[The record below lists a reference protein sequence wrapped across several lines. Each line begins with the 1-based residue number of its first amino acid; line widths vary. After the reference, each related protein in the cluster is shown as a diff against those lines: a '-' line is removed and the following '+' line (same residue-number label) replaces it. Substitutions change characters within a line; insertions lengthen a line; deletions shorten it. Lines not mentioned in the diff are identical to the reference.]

1 MDIIVSG
8 LLLSGT
14 YALVAMGLNLQY
26 GVARIMNLANGELL
40 VLGALASFWLYTTSQ
55 ISPLFTVLLVAPI
68 AFVGNWL
75 IYRFLLI
82 PLVRRSKTQG
92 HLEVDSILATFGMS
106 FILIG
111 LMVSIEG
118 GFFVYKYLSIP
129 ISILGSTTSLSRLV
143 AFIIAALIGSM
154 LYLWLNH
161 TRSGVAVRAVSVSTE
176 ASGLVGIN
184 VPRVSA
190 LAFAL
195 GGAIT
200 AVGGALISTFITLD
214 ASIGVVFTLKALI
227 IVIMGGVGDIRGA
240 IVAAIILGVVETT
253 VATLIDPGLTLA
265 AAYFIFLNYSVI
277 SSTGPLWEAS
287 VMKPSGWI
295 ELLFAA
301 ILVFLA
307 IFIPLFSN
315 GYWLSIAVTAMMY
328 IALSTSWALFSGPTH
343 YISLATGAFYGVG
356 GYLGWCWDVRLP
368 IKFLVDARYKPNC
381 CCLACL
387 FDRHRDSTSVGCIFC
402 NFYTGPSRN
411 DPQPCF
417 MGTK

>member
-26 GVARIMNLANGELL
+26 GVARIMNLANGEVL

-55 ISPLFTVLLVAPI
+55 ISPLLTIILVIPI
-68 AFVGNWL
+68 SFLGNWL
-75 IYRFLLI
+75 IYRFLLT
-82 PLVRRSKTQG
+82 PLVQRSKTQG

-111 LMVSIEG
+111 IMVSIEG
-118 GFFVYKYLSIP
+118 GFFAYNYLSMP
-129 ISILGSTTSLSRLV
+129 ISVIGSTTSLNRLL
-143 AFIIAALIGSM
+143 AFIIAVFIGSM

-161 TRSGVAVRAVSVSTE
+161 TRSGVAVRAISVSTE

-195 GGAIT
+195 GGVVT

-240 IVAAIILGVVETT
+240 IVAAVILGVVETT

-265 AAYFIFLNYSVI
+265 AAYFIFLLI
-277 SSTGPLWEAS
+277 
-287 VMKPSGWI
+287 
-295 ELLFAA
+295 LLFR
-301 ILVFLA
+301 
-307 IFIPLFSN
+307 PQGLF
-315 GYWLSIAVTAMMY
+315 GRRTL
-328 IALSTSWALFSGPTH
+328 
-343 YISLATGAFYGVG
+343 
-356 GYLGWCWDVRLP
+356 
-368 IKFLVDARYKPNC
+368 
-381 CCLACL
+381 
-387 FDRHRDSTSVGCIFC
+387 
-402 NFYTGPSRN
+402 
-411 DPQPCF
+411 
-417 MGTK
+417 

>member
-265 AAYFIFLNYSVI
+265 AAYFIFLI
-277 SSTGPLWEAS
+277 
-287 VMKPSGWI
+287 I
-295 ELLFAA
+295 LLFRPQG
-301 ILVFLA
+301 LFGRR
-307 IFIPLFSN
+307 PL
-315 GYWLSIAVTAMMY
+315 
-328 IALSTSWALFSGPTH
+328 
-343 YISLATGAFYGVG
+343 
-356 GYLGWCWDVRLP
+356 
-368 IKFLVDARYKPNC
+368 
-381 CCLACL
+381 
-387 FDRHRDSTSVGCIFC
+387 
-402 NFYTGPSRN
+402 
-411 DPQPCF
+411 
-417 MGTK
+417 